1 MAMDLAATA
10 QRAVIVWDDILGTSK
25 RSSVMLATL
34 DVAAMRLASPARP
47 ASAEAE
53 SAEHPRLVAR
63 PGGYWLAYVV
73 RGVDPKAK
81 KRSAQE
87 DDEDRELGEAIT
99 TSYVELVPLDESGAP
114 AGVGRAVTPTRG
126 HVLAYDLELG
136 DDGSALVAWRDDDTP
151 TGSSGGR
158 LFAAVVRLG
167 GVGEPRPL
175 AEETAG
181 AGVPDLLPGWIVL
194 GSVSGATRIAAL
206 SPRGE
211 LLDELA
217 PEKSLGAGVPIAAQK
232 DAILW
237 ARPMGKAMR
246 LSVVR
251 CKQPAADAG
260 AR

>member
-1 MAMDLAATA
+1 
-10 QRAVIVWDDILGTSK
+10 
-25 RSSVMLATL
+25 
-34 DVAAMRLASPARP
+34 
-47 ASAEAE
+47 
-53 SAEHPRLVAR
+53 
-63 PGGYWLAYVV
+63 
-73 RGVDPKAK
+73 
-81 KRSAQE
+81 
-87 DDEDRELGEAIT
+87 
-99 TSYVELVPLDESGAP
+99 
-114 AGVGRAVTPTRG
+114 VGRAVTPTRG

-251 CKQPAADAG
+251 CKQPAGDAG